1 MNLDKKSRIR
11 GALIGA
17 AYGDAFG
24 MPSETWTPEKIKEKF
39 GYIDDFLPG
48 DEDNE
53 ISRGFRPG
61 EVTDDTINMIFVIE
75 MLAETDGEV
84 RPEIFIQKLR
94 KWAGEQEK
102 SKSVIG
108 PSTAAAFAKLD
119 QGVPMEITGRNGVT
133 NGGAMKIL
141 PVGLL
146 YGDKD
151 MEVLAEQ
158 VQKLCM
164 PTHNTSCTISA
175 ACAVAA
181 AAGKALQGE
190 ESLEKILAYGAEGA
204 KAGESRGYKVCSP
217 SVARRIRLAAK
228 IAGQEKEAAEILKD
242 LYEIIG
248 TGLAS
253 AESIPAAL
261 GILALGRG
269 NPVLCARYG
278 ANIGGDTDTIG
289 AMACGICGTYMGDG
303 IFDEQEIRLLEKV
316 NGINF
321 DQLTD
326 MLLSLKSC

>member
-1 MNLDKKSRIR
+1 MY
-11 GALIGA
+11 
-17 AYGDAFG
+17 AY
-24 MPSETWTPEKIKEKF
+24 
-39 GYIDDFLPG
+39 
-48 DEDNE
+48 
-53 ISRGFRPG
+53 
-61 EVTDDTINMIFVIE
+61 
-75 MLAETDGEV
+75 
-84 RPEIFIQKLR
+84 
-94 KWAGEQEK
+94 
-102 SKSVIG
+102 
-108 PSTAAAFAKLD
+108 
-119 QGVPMEITGRNGVT
+119 
-133 NGGAMKIL
+133 
-141 PVGLL
+141 
-146 YGDKD
+146 
-151 MEVLAEQ
+151 
-158 VQKLCM
+158 
-164 PTHNTSCTISA
+164 HNTSCAISA

-289 AMACGICGTYMGDG
+289 AMACGICGAYMGDG

>member
-1 MNLDKKSRIR
+1 MNLDKRSRIR

-24 MPSETWTPEKIKEKF
+24 MPSENWTPEKIKEKF

-53 ISRGFRPG
+53 ISRGFLPG

-75 MLAETDGEV
+75 MLAETKGEV

-94 KWAGEQEK
+94 KWAREQEK

-108 PSTAAAFAKLD
+108 PSTAAAFAQLD
-119 QGVPMEITGRNGVT
+119 QGVPMEITGKNGVT

-146 YGDKD
+146 YGEKGMD
-151 MEVLAEQ
+151 VLAEQ
-158 VQKLCM
+158 VRKLCM
-164 PTHNTSCTISA
+164 PTHNTSCAISA

-190 ESLEKILAYGAEGA
+190 EILEKILDYAVEGA
-204 KAGESRGYKVCSP
+204 KAGEIRGYKVCGP
-217 SVARRIRLAAK
+217 SVSRRIGLAVE
-228 IAGQEKEAAEILKD
+228 IAGQEKQPAEILKD
-242 LYEIIG
+242 LYEVVG

-253 AESIPAAL
+253 QESIPAAM
-261 GILALGRG
+261 GILALSRG
-269 NPVLCARYG
+269 NPILCARYG

-289 AMACGICGTYMGDG
+289 AMACGICGAYRGDG

-321 DQLTD
+321 DQLAD
-326 MLLSLKSC
+326 MLLSLQSY

>member
-1 MNLDKKSRIR
+1 MNLNKRSRIR
-11 GALIGA
+11 GAFIGA

-24 MPSETWTPEKIKEKF
+24 MPSEMWTPEKIREKY
-39 GYIDDFLPG
+39 GYIDHFLPG
-48 DEDNE
+48 NEENE
-53 ISRGFRPG
+53 ISKGFLAG
-61 EVTDDTINMIFVIE
+61 EVTDDTINMVFVTE
-75 MLAETDGEV
+75 MLAETNGEV
-84 RPEIFIQKLR
+84 RPEVFIRKLR
-94 KWAGEQEK
+94 KWAQEQKK
-102 SKSVIG
+102 SKTVIG
-108 PSTAAAFAKLD
+108 PSTAAAFALLD
-119 QGVPMEITGRNGVT
+119 QGVPMEVAGKKGVT

-141 PVGLL
+141 PLGLL
-146 YGDKD
+146 YGEK
-151 MEVLAEQ
+151 EAEKLAEE

-164 PTHNTSCTISA
+164 PTHNTSCAISA

-228 IAGQEKEAAEILKD
+228 IAGQEKKPAEILKD

-289 AMACGICGTYMGDG
+289 AMACGICGAYMGDG